1 LPTFSPI
8 GNFLDAQDGVPRVSA
23 QAALLLRLRESA
35 SRVVPE
41 ALLRS
46 ASIANYKQGK
56 VVVFADN
63 NATAAKL
70 RLFEPRLIELWGRQG
85 LEISALR
92 VEVQPVRASPA
103 SRFEHARLTPHAGRA
118 LDELASVLPDES
130 PLRKAVA
137 GLARRAGNG

>member
-1 LPTFSPI
+1 MPTFSPI

-23 QAALLLRLRESA
+23 QAALL
-35 SRVVPE
+35 
-41 ALLRS
+41 
-46 ASIANYKQGK
+46 
-56 VVVFADN
+56 
-63 NATAAKL
+63 L